1 MNLTINDF
9 KNFQGSGQIV
19 ISREQG
25 YRNPEIE
32 EASFLHKVKSF
43 FGFSSAKAKNQETVD
58 ALRNAIRNDPSLYL
72 ASHEADRL
80 LGQVKGA
87 ITAEKVR
94 NIRST
99 LEMKLN
105 EGEETYK
112 KMARDTISGQIAAHP
127 PMFLQDKG
135 LHKNQQF
142 MAWYCNAAASL
153 MVDKPRNSQGDRI
166 PDSWK
171 QVGNELTEFNRF
183 FERCLSTF
191 KNNKSQINAFI
202 SMCSGKQHML
212 GTGYDVCAD
221 FEKTLQK
228 VHNLK
233 HQFDKVDSLG
243 EDQGRDTKLVLLSNV
258 IDTPNVFSEDML
270 EKAVEE
276 RSTIQMTH
284 LRSLKPTASKED
296 IATALRLVL
305 DPSADAADKILS
317 QVSSDSGA
325 VDQKKTRRQVQKLA
339 IQCAV
344 ASFDKKEQEE
354 IFRVLN
360 GFGGQALKA
369 DLMKNPNRDL
379 IFMYNAILEA
389 LNITTD
395 IKLD

>member
-1 MNLTINDF
+1 MNLTIKDF
-9 KNFQGSGQIV
+9 QNFQGSGQIV

-25 YRNPEIE
+25 YRNPEIA
-32 EASFLHKVKSF
+32 EAGFLHKVKSF
-43 FGFSSAKAKNQETVD
+43 FGFSSAKAKNQETID
-58 ALRNAIRNDPSLYL
+58 ALRNAIRNDPSFYL

-94 NIRST
+94 NILDT
-99 LEMKLN
+99 LTMKLN

-112 KMARDTISGQIAAHP
+112 KMALDTISGQIAARP

-142 MAWYCNAAASL
+142 MAWYCNTAASF
-153 MVDKPRNSQGDRI
+153 MVDKPMDSSSDRI
-166 PDSWK
+166 PESWK
-171 QVGNELTEFNRF
+171 QVNNELTEFNRF

-191 KNNKSQINAFI
+191 KNNKSQINAFV

-228 VHNLK
+228 VRNLK
-233 HQFDKVDSLG
+233 HQFDKVDALG
-243 EDQGRDTKLVLLSNV
+243 EDQGKETKLVLLSNV

-276 RSTIQMTH
+276 RSTIQMTT
-284 LRSLKPTASKED
+284 LRSLKPTASKEE

-317 QVSSDSGA
+317 RVSSDSGA

-344 ASFDKKEQEE
+344 ASFGKKEQEE

-389 LNITTD
+389 LNLTTD
-395 IKLD
+395 IELE

>member
-1 MNLTINDF
+1 MNLTIKDF
-9 KNFQGSGQIV
+9 QNFQGSGAIV

-32 EASFLHKVKSF
+32 EAGFLHKVKSF
-43 FGFSSAKAKNQETVD
+43 FGFSSAKAKNQETID
-58 ALRNAIRNDPSLYL
+58 ALRTAIRNDPSFYL

-94 NIRST
+94 NILDT
-99 LEMKLN
+99 LTMKLS

-112 KMARDTISGQIAAHP
+112 KMARDTISGHIAAKP
-127 PMFLQDKG
+127 PFFLQGKG
-135 LHKNQQF
+135 LDKNQQF
-142 MAWYCNAAASL
+142 MTWYSNTVASF
-153 MVDKPRNSQGDRI
+153 MVDKPMDSQSDRI
-166 PDSWK
+166 PDSSK
-171 QVGNELTEFNRF
+171 KVNEKISEFNKF
-183 FERCLSTF
+183 FDKCLSAF

-202 SMCSGKQHML
+202 RMCSGKQHML

-221 FEKTLQK
+221 FEKSLQK
-228 VHNLK
+228 VYNLK
-233 HQFDKVDSLG
+233 RQFDKVDSLG
-243 EDQGRDTKLVLLSNV
+243 EDQGKDTKLVLLSNV

-276 RSTIQMTH
+276 SSTIKMTT
-284 LRSLKPTASKED
+284 LRGLKPTASKEE
-296 IATALRLVL
+296 IATALRLAL

-369 DLMKNPNRDL
+369 DLMKNPDRDL

-389 LNITTD
+389 LNLTTN

>member
-1 MNLTINDF
+1 
-9 KNFQGSGQIV
+9 
-19 ISREQG
+19 
-25 YRNPEIE
+25 
-32 EASFLHKVKSF
+32 
-43 FGFSSAKAKNQETVD
+43 
-58 ALRNAIRNDPSLYL
+58 
-72 ASHEADRL
+72 
-80 LGQVKGA
+80 
-87 ITAEKVR
+87 
-94 NIRST
+94 
-99 LEMKLN
+99 
-105 EGEETYK
+105 
-112 KMARDTISGQIAAHP
+112 
-127 PMFLQDKG
+127 
-135 LHKNQQF
+135 
-142 MAWYCNAAASL
+142 
-153 MVDKPRNSQGDRI
+153 
-166 PDSWK
+166 
-171 QVGNELTEFNRF
+171 
-183 FERCLSTF
+183 
-191 KNNKSQINAFI
+191 
-202 SMCSGKQHML
+202 MCSGKQHML

-276 RSTIQMTH
+276 RSTITMKA

>member
-1 MNLTINDF
+1 
-9 KNFQGSGQIV
+9 
-19 ISREQG
+19 
-25 YRNPEIE
+25 
-32 EASFLHKVKSF
+32 
-43 FGFSSAKAKNQETVD
+43 
-58 ALRNAIRNDPSLYL
+58 L

-94 NIRST
+94 NILDT
-99 LEMKLN
+99 LTMKLS

-112 KMARDTISGQIAAHP
+112 KMARDTISGHIAAKP
-127 PMFLQDKG
+127 PFFLQGKG
-135 LHKNQQF
+135 LDKNQQF
-142 MAWYCNAAASL
+142 MTWYSNTVASF
-153 MVDKPRNSQGDRI
+153 MVDKPMDSQSDRI
-166 PDSWK
+166 PDSSK
-171 QVGNELTEFNRF
+171 KVNEKISEFNKF
-183 FERCLSTF
+183 FDKCLSAF

-202 SMCSGKQHML
+202 RMCSGKQHML

-221 FEKTLQK
+221 FEKSLQK

-233 HQFDKVDSLG
+233 RQFDKVDSLG

-317 QVSSDSGA
+317 RVSSDSGA